1 MAVWRWT
8 RASSASPRQAVARRG
23 ATFVELLLA
32 LLVFIVGLGGVLGAF
47 LAANE
52 LGEHAQEVMVV
63 LDDLKDVLEEIHA
76 TPFES
81 LPTRFP
87 AGVANG
93 GANNPYATMVG
104 GYTLPAEQITI
115 TYPAQ
120 SSDRAELVA
129 TLTWV
134 HRSRLRALHLSTIRT
149 STL

>member
-1 MAVWRWT
+1 MA
-8 RASSASPRQAVARRG
+8 QRG

-52 LGEHAQEVMVV
+52 LGEHAQEVMVA

-76 TPFES
+76 TPFENLTS
-81 LPTRFP
+81 RFP

-93 GANNPYATMVG
+93 GASNPYATMVG
-104 GYTLPAEQITI
+104 VYALPGEQITV

-120 SSDRAELVA
+120 SGDRLELVA
-129 TLTWV
+129 TLAWV
-134 HRSRLRALHLSTIRT
+134 HRSRLRTLSLSTVRT